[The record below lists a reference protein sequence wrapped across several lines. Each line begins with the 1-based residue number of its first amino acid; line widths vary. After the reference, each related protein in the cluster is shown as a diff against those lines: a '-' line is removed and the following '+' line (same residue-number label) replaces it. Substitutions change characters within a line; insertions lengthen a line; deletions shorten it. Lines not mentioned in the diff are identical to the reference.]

1 MASPLAASLVSLSKP
16 EKIQGCVLANIG
28 SETVSI
34 IVYENDIPISIEVFK
49 VGSNDIT
56 NDIALGLQISLDDAQ
71 KIKSI
76 LGEFISKNA
85 LSDGIDTA
93 RIQENWSSIMG
104 ENISAY
110 TKEVSLQQDVLIVK
124 LNSSV
129 LRQELSYGK
138 EKIIEMINKSL
149 GKEKIKDIR
158 FI

>member
-1 MASPLAASLVSLSKP
+1 MS
-16 EKIQGCVLANIG
+16 
-28 SETVSI
+28 
-34 IVYENDIPISIEVFK
+34 
-49 VGSNDIT
+49 
-56 NDIALGLQISLDDAQ
+56 DDAQ
-71 KIKSI
+71 KIKAI
-76 LGEFISKNA
+76 LGEFILKNA

-124 LNSSV
+124 LSSSV

-138 EKIIEMINKSL
+138 EKIVEMINRSL
-149 GKEKIKDIR
+149 GGNKIQDIR

>member
-1 MASPLAASLVSLSKP
+1 MS
-16 EKIQGCVLANIG
+16 
-28 SETVSI
+28 
-34 IVYENDIPISIEVFK
+34 
-49 VGSNDIT
+49 
-56 NDIALGLQISLDDAQ
+56 DDAQ
-71 KIKSI
+71 KIKAI

-124 LNSSV
+124 LSSSV

-138 EKIIEMINKSL
+138 EKIVKMINKEL
-149 GKEKIKDIR
+149 GRKLIEKIIFR
-158 FI
+158 

>member
-1 MASPLAASLVSLSKP
+1 MS
-16 EKIQGCVLANIG
+16 
-28 SETVSI
+28 
-34 IVYENDIPISIEVFK
+34 
-49 VGSNDIT
+49 
-56 NDIALGLQISLDDAQ
+56 DDAQ
-71 KIKSI
+71 KIKAI

-124 LNSSV
+124 LSSSI

-138 EKIIEMINKSL
+138 EKIVEMINKSF
-149 GKEKIKDIR
+149 GGNKIQDIR

>member
-1 MASPLAASLVSLSKP
+1 MS
-16 EKIQGCVLANIG
+16 
-28 SETVSI
+28 
-34 IVYENDIPISIEVFK
+34 
-49 VGSNDIT
+49 
-56 NDIALGLQISLDDAQ
+56 DDAQ

-76 LGEFISKNA
+76 IGEFISKNA

-124 LNSSV
+124 LSSSI

-138 EKIIEMINKSL
+138 EKIVEMINKYL
-149 GKEKIKDIR
+149 GGNKIQDIR

>member
-1 MASPLAASLVSLSKP
+1 MS
-16 EKIQGCVLANIG
+16 
-28 SETVSI
+28 
-34 IVYENDIPISIEVFK
+34 
-49 VGSNDIT
+49 
-56 NDIALGLQISLDDAQ
+56 DDAQ
-71 KIKSI
+71 KIKAI
-76 LGEFISKNA
+76 IGEFILKNA

-124 LNSSV
+124 LSSSV

-138 EKIIEMINKSL
+138 EKIVEMINKSL
-149 GKEKIKDIR
+149 GGNKIQDIR

>member
-1 MASPLAASLVSLSKP
+1 MS
-16 EKIQGCVLANIG
+16 
-28 SETVSI
+28 
-34 IVYENDIPISIEVFK
+34 
-49 VGSNDIT
+49 
-56 NDIALGLQISLDDAQ
+56 DDAQ
-71 KIKSI
+71 KIKAI
-76 LGEFISKNA
+76 IGEFIIKNA

-124 LNSSV
+124 LSSSV

-138 EKIIEMINKSL
+138 EKIVEMINKSL
-149 GKEKIKDIR
+149 GGNKIQDIR

>member
-1 MASPLAASLVSLSKP
+1 MS
-16 EKIQGCVLANIG
+16 
-28 SETVSI
+28 
-34 IVYENDIPISIEVFK
+34 
-49 VGSNDIT
+49 
-56 NDIALGLQISLDDAQ
+56 DDAK
-71 KIKSI
+71 KIKAI

-124 LNSSV
+124 LSSSI

-138 EKIIEMINKSL
+138 EKIVEMINKSL
-149 GKEKIKDIR
+149 GGNKIQDIR

>member
-1 MASPLAASLVSLSKP
+1 MS
-16 EKIQGCVLANIG
+16 
-28 SETVSI
+28 
-34 IVYENDIPISIEVFK
+34 
-49 VGSNDIT
+49 
-56 NDIALGLQISLDDAQ
+56 DDAQ
-71 KIKSI
+71 KIKAI

-93 RIQENWSSIMG
+93 RIQEKWSSMMG

-124 LNSSV
+124 LSSSV

-138 EKIIEMINKSL
+138 EKIVEMINKSL
-149 GKEKIKDIR
+149 GGNKIQDIR

>member
-1 MASPLAASLVSLSKP
+1 MS
-16 EKIQGCVLANIG
+16 
-28 SETVSI
+28 
-34 IVYENDIPISIEVFK
+34 
-49 VGSNDIT
+49 
-56 NDIALGLQISLDDAQ
+56 DDAQ
-71 KIKSI
+71 KIKAI

-85 LSDGIDTA
+85 LSDGIDSA

-124 LNSSV
+124 LSSSI

-138 EKIIEMINKSL
+138 EKIVEMINKSL
-149 GKEKIKDIR
+149 GGNKIQDIR

>member
-1 MASPLAASLVSLSKP
+1 MS
-16 EKIQGCVLANIG
+16 
-28 SETVSI
+28 
-34 IVYENDIPISIEVFK
+34 
-49 VGSNDIT
+49 
-56 NDIALGLQISLDDAQ
+56 DDAQ
-71 KIKSI
+71 KIKAI
-76 LGEFISKNA
+76 IGEFILKNA

-124 LNSSV
+124 LSSSV

-138 EKIIEMINKSL
+138 EKIVEMINKFL
-149 GKEKIKDIR
+149 GGNKIQDIR